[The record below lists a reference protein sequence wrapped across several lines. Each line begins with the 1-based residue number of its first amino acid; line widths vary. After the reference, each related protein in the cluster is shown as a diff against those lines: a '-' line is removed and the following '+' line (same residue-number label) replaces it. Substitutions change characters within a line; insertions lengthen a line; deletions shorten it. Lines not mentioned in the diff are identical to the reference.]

1 MPGAYAH
8 ITLVH
13 SCIDATARHGG
24 LSPATVRAVTTWRSH
39 AELGAV
45 SPDYPYLPGHTEWA
59 DLMHH
64 EATNALLR
72 AALLSIQTLSGEP
85 RDRAVAWLL
94 GYASHMVADMTIH
107 PVINALVGPYEQNKA
122 AHRACEMNMDAQAFK
137 RMGLGDVGLS
147 DHLLSNLAACCAP
160 ADPTELDAVVAEVWT
175 RALCQ
180 AHPQTAARDT
190 PAPRLWHHGF
200 LRVMSAIREA
210 NHLLPFA
217 RHLGVD
223 AELDYPDPKDIDSRY
238 VQALPTPL
246 GPMDYD
252 PLLDRAIDNAIR
264 FWGEIDAVL
273 SGADPHRLDAL
284 PSWNLDTGL
293 STGAVPQ
300 KVYWREG

>member
-13 SCIDATARHGG
+13 SCIDATGRSGG
-24 LSPATVRAVTTWRSH
+24 LSPTTVRALTTWRSH

-45 SPDYPYLPGHTEWA
+45 SPD
-59 DLMHH
+59 
-64 EATNALLR
+64 
-72 AALLSIQTLSGEP
+72 S
-85 RDRAVAWLL
+85 
-94 GYASHMVADMTIH
+94 
-107 PVINALVGPYEQNKA
+107 
-122 AHRACEMNMDAQAFK
+122 
-137 RMGLGDVGLS
+137 
-147 DHLLSNLAACCAP
+147 AP
-160 ADPTELDAVVAEVWT
+160 ADPTELDAVIAEVWT

-180 AHPQTAARDT
+180 AHPQTASRET

-200 LRVMSAIREA
+200 LRVMSTIRET
-210 NHLLPFA
+210 NRLLPFA

-223 AELDYPDPKDIDSRY
+223 AELDYPDPKDIEARY

-252 PLLDRAIDNAIR
+252 PLLDRAIHNASR
-264 FWGEIDAVL
+264 FWSELDAVL

-293 STGAVPQ
+293 ISGTVSQ
-300 KVYWREG
+300 MVYWREG